1 MEKDSFIMR
10 KKYQVQ
16 LKKLSTTQKAQRVD
30 AVFERQTTWQ
40 VMENL
45 DPLVDMLLSL
55 MIQEWWKDN
64 QYYEQVCE
72 QNRINW
78 RKWWAKIWNQNA
90 RKNWEKQPK
99 QPNGWKNNRNNPKQ
113 PKQADSDN
121 DSDSDN
127 YVCIAP
133 SAEERENKLRQTSA
147 TIKAE
152 RLWNIILNKWNQ
164 KLEKSELRN
173 NELTRLCY
181 SLDWTNLDLIE
192 TYIERYRRIRDNVNE
207 KHLQELFYYDLNKRT
222 LKDFLKNL
230 NMFEG
235 KFEEIIPRFAKN
247 DSWDIALRKLKS

>member
-16 LKKLSTTQKAQRVD
+16 LQKLSTTQKAQRVD

-72 QNRINW
+72 KNRINGL
-78 RKWWAKIWNQNA
+78 KWGRPKKNRTVIW
-90 RKNWEKQPK
+90 KTDW
-99 QPNGWKNNRNNPKQ
+99 NPKE
-113 PKQADSDN
+113 PKKADSDN

-192 TYIERYRRIRDNVNE
+192 TYIERYRRIKDNVNE